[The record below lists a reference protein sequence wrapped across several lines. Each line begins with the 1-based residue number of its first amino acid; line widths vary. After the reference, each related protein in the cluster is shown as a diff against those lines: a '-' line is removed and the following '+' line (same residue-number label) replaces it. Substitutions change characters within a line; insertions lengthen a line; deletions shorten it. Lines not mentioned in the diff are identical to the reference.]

1 MISARAGSVSVFQVG
16 VGYRLFFRF
25 FTSRSVIGFGF
36 YKKCRFQCRFSI
48 FTQFNLLNFSSFFLL
63 PVLDS
68 SAVSGVRTQKFSKE
82 GASAAYFSNF
92 TAWLMAIMLYVPLCA
107 ICSKKYK
114 VNILTIYFKVQI
126 SMTLCTTASGYVTLH
141 RPFTI
146 LTVLT
151 I

>member
-1 MISARAGSVSVFQVG
+1 MQADHNYVAYG
-16 VGYRLFFRF
+16 
-25 FTSRSVIGFGF
+25 
-36 YKKCRFQCRFSI
+36 
-48 FTQFNLLNFSSFFLL
+48 LNC
-63 PVLDS
+63 
-68 SAVSGVRTQKFSKE
+68 SGVRR
-82 GASAAYFSNF
+82 NF
-92 TAWLMAIMLYVPLCA
+92 RKRVRQQRISVISLHMADGYHAIGLCIPLCA